1 MMCISAIQMG
11 VCWEM
16 PSRGNLFLV
25 WRTQTSGM
33 TTFILTVYELHDWFP
48 IQTNLI
54 LYDSVESKPSN
65 LIPYHVQLILDPIIT
80 DSETRFT

>member
-1 MMCISAIQMG
+1 
-11 VCWEM
+11 
-16 PSRGNLFLV
+16 
-25 WRTQTSGM
+25 M